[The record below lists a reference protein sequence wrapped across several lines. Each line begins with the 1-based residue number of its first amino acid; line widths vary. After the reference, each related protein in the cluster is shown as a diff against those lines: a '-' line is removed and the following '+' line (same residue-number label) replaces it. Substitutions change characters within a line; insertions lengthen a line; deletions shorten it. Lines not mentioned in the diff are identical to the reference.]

1 MLLPRTQSWS
11 QPESLPWSDNLQD
24 NDLIL
29 YTLCFGP
36 NKTHSQ
42 GECPCIP
49 VQVRTNR
56 HSPPMREA
64 LWGPSPQTLSRGTP
78 SRNQR
83 GLGCVGAGWRR
94 GPQHRGLR
102 REAPAAVET
111 RCPLSRK
118 GGGRLLCLLL
128 YSPGGSLARG
138 FHRKRRDE
146 LWTAASGRGVTST
159 SADWGQ
165 AGNVSEWLT
174 SASEVWNGKES
185 WGLRK
190 AKQKRHCLLCCLF
203 SKTKATFWKLIPLGK
218 LTCFLC

>member
-1 MLLPRTQSWS
+1 MSLPRTQSWS
-11 QPESLPWSDNLQD
+11 QPESLPRSDNLQD

-49 VQVRTNR
+49 VQVKANR

-83 GLGCVGAGWRR
+83 GPGCVGAGWRR

-102 REAPAAVET
+102 REAPATVET

-118 GGGRLLCLLL
+118 GGGPLPLSPPLLTGWLFGPRLPQEEAWWALN
-128 YSPGGSLARG
+128 SSLRTRG
-138 FHRKRRDE
+138 HKHKCG
-146 LWTAASGRGVTST
+146 LGSGR
-159 SADWGQ
+159 
-165 AGNVSEWLT
+165 
-174 SASEVWNGKES
+174 
-185 WGLRK
+185 
-190 AKQKRHCLLCCLF
+190 
-203 SKTKATFWKLIPLGK
+203 
-218 LTCFLC
+218 